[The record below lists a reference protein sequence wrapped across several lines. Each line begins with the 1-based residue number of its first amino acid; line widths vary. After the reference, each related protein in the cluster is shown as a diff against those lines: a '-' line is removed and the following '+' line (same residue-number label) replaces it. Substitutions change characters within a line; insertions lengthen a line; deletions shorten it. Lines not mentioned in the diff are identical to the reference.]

1 MVWLWVILGLV
12 LLGIFIYWQL
22 IIAEGAYL
30 GRRVV
35 TYLYDVYANAY
46 DNIKEFDAYYEQSF
60 LGLPLSRKLSMV
72 PDPLVLDVAT
82 GTARLPR
89 ALFGQAGS
97 QRGTGFHGRVIG
109 LDLSRKML
117 KQGVRRTRPWADR
130 ITFIWQD
137 ASHLPF
143 PDATFDAV
151 ACMEALEFMP
161 DPLGVL
167 TELVRVLRPGGTL
180 LTSNRIGRDAR
191 FMPGRTFSPY
201 EFESHLRALPL
212 EMIRTQ
218 PWQVDYD
225 LIWAVKQGV
234 SRPTGMRRLEEILRC
249 PRCGAAMQRTP
260 RSKTFGE
267 QGEKTET
274 FDERKKRSE
283 VPGKREVF
291 ICGNGHIYPI
301 AKDGV
306 IELA

>member
-12 LLGIFIYWQL
+12 LLAVLIYWQL

-35 TYLYDVYANAY
+35 TYLYDVYAHTY
-46 DNIKEFDAYYEQSF
+46 DNIKGFDAYYEQSF
-60 LGLPLSRKLSMV
+60 LGLPLSRSLSMV

-89 ALFGQAGS
+89 ALLGK
-97 QRGTGFHGRVIG
+97 TGFHGRIIG
-109 LDLSRKML
+109 VDLSRKML
-117 KQGVRRTRPWADR
+117 GQAVRRTAPWNNQ

-180 LTSNRIGRDAR
+180 LTSNRIGPDAR
-191 FMPGRTFSPY
+191 FMPGRTFSSH
-201 EFESHLRALPL
+201 EFEAHLRALPL

-234 SRPTGMRRLEEILRC
+234 SGPRGMRRLEEILRC
-249 PRCGAAMQRTP
+249 PRCGAVMQCA
-260 RSKTFGE
+260 KTGE
-267 QGEKTET
+267 E
-274 FDERKKRSE
+274 
-283 VPGKREVF
+283 REVF
-291 ICGNGHIYPI
+291 TCENGHTYPV
-301 AKDGV
+301 AQDGI

>member
-1 MVWLWVILGLV
+1 MVWLGVILGLV
-12 LLGIFIYWQL
+12 LLGILLYWQL
-22 IIAEGAYL
+22 VIAEGAYL

-46 DNIKEFDAYYEQSF
+46 DNIKGFDTYYEQSL
-60 LGLPLSRKLSMV
+60 LGLPLSRSLSMI

-89 ALFGQAGS
+89 ALFGQPDG

-117 KQGVRRTRPWADR
+117 RQGVHRTRPWADQ

-137 ASHLPF
+137 ASNLPF
-143 PDATFDAV
+143 PDDTFDAV

-167 TELVRVLRPGGTL
+167 AELVRVLRPGGTL

-191 FMPGRTFSPY
+191 FMPGRTFSPH
-201 EFESHLRALPL
+201 EFESHLGTLPL

-225 LIWAVKQGV
+225 LIWAVKQGIPGP
-234 SRPTGMRRLEEILRC
+234 RGMRCLEEILRC
-249 PRCGAAMQRTP
+249 PRCDAAMRRTP
-260 RSKTFGE
+260 QSETVSEQKEKRDVPSKHQSFTCE
-267 QGEKTET
+267 
-274 FDERKKRSE
+274 
-283 VPGKREVF
+283 
-291 ICGNGHIYPI
+291 NGHRYPI
-301 AKDGV
+301 ARDCV